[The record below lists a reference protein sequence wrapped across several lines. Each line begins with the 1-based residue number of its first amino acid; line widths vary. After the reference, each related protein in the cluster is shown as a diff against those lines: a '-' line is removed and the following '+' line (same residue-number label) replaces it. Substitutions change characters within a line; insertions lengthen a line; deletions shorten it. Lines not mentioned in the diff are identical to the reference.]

1 MRDIAI
7 STIIVKVTGIMLNIT
22 DNVTNNIV
30 QDFKPQTLIYMR

>member
-7 STIIVKVTGIMLNIT
+7 STIIVKVAGIMLNIT

-30 QDFKPQTLIYMR
+30 QDFKPQTFIDMR